1 MALRQDQKLDHRGA
15 GQQRRRNRQRETS
28 VGEATAWAAD
38 TERHPDRGDSQRD
51 GHDEF
56 EQETIALHRFGN
68 VRPEADS
75 YEEQDRRDDDPA
87 SDGPRQDRPETPRGQ
102 ILHEQFDKI
111 ISLHGRYSDKKRPA
125 LSAHDAASRE
135 RHPLSSGAGRLS

>member
-1 MALRQDQKLDHRGA
+1 MSLPEPLHP
-15 GQQRRRNRQRETS
+15 
-28 VGEATAWAAD
+28 D

-75 YEEQDRRDDDPA
+75 YEEQDRRDDDPG
-87 SDGPRQDRPETPRGQ
+87 SDGSRQHRPETPWRQ
-102 ILHEQFDKI
+102 FLHEQLDEI
-111 ISLHGRYSDKKRPA
+111 VSLHGHHSDTKRQA
-125 LSAHDAASRE
+125 LSALDAA
-135 RHPLSSGAGRLS
+135 